1 MLQCNQPGRLM
12 RKLTLEE
19 LPAHVGEEL
28 AVGKWM
34 TIDQARIDLF
44 ADATGDHQWIHVD
57 PARAADGPYG
67 RTVAHGFLTLS
78 LIPIL
83 FQDALEI
90 AAKLSINYGLD
101 RVRFPHPV
109 LVDSRIRGRFKL
121 LEARPLPPIGA
132 MAGLQ
137 VKMEATLE
145 CEGADKPACVAE
157 LVTRRY
163 A

>member
-1 MLQCNQPGRLM
+1 
-12 RKLTLEE
+12 E
-19 LPAHVGEEL
+19 LPSLVDKEL
-28 AVGKWM
+28 AVGEWM
-34 TIDQARIDLF
+34 AIDQARIDRF

-78 LIPIL
+78 LIPTL
-83 FQDALEI
+83 LHDALAI

-109 LVDSRIRGRFKL
+109 VVDSRIRGRFKL
-121 LEARPLPPIGA
+121 LEARPLPPIGD

-137 VKMEATLE
+137 LKMEITLE
-145 CEGADKPACVAE
+145 CDGAEKPACVAE
-157 LVTRRY
+157 VLTRRY

>member
-1 MLQCNQPGRLM
+1 M
-12 RKLTLEE
+12 RTLTLDE

-28 AVGKWM
+28 AVGEWM
-34 TIDQARIDLF
+34 TIDQDRIDRF

-78 LIPIL
+78 LIPVL

-109 LVDSRIRGRFKL
+109 LVDSRIRGRFRL
-121 LEARPLPPIGA
+121 LEAKPLAPIA
-132 MAGLQ
+132 EMTELQ
-137 VKMEATLE
+137 LKMETTLE
-145 CEGADKPACVAE
+145 CDGADKPACVAE

>member
-1 MLQCNQPGRLM
+1 M
-12 RKLTLEE
+12 RTLTLDE
-19 LPAHVGEEL
+19 LPALVGEEL
-28 AVGKWM
+28 AVGEWM
-34 TIDQARIDLF
+34 TIDQGRIDRF

-57 PARAADGPYG
+57 PARAAEGPYG

-83 FQDALEI
+83 FQEALEVS
-90 AAKLSINYGLD
+90 AKLSINYGLD

-109 LVDSRIRGRFKL
+109 LVDSRLRGRFKL
-121 LEARPLPPIGA
+121 VEAKPLPPIGA

-137 VKMEATLE
+137 LKMEATLE
-145 CEGADKPACVAE
+145 CEGAEKPACVAE
-157 LVTRRY
+157 VVTRRY